1 VLESA
6 LRLIAIVATFFV
18 VVSFGLFARDQF
30 SGASQNQQQ
39 EIVAGAPHVPGV
51 TPQPTRHRQPRRFI
65 DAAARKLEDPFENI
79 VTSSDDWVKEGA
91 PALLA
96 FLVYGA
102 GLGFVARY
110 AHGRP

>member
-6 LRLIAIVATFFV
+6 LRLLAIVATFFV

-39 EIVAGAPHVPGV
+39 EIIAGEPHIPGV
-51 TPQPTRHRQPRRFI
+51 VPEKTRHGQPRRFI
-65 DAAARKLEDPFENI
+65 DEAAARLENPFDGI
-79 VTSSDDWVKEGA
+79 VSSSSEWEKEGV

-96 FLVYGA
+96 VLVYGA